1 MDDPMMDFVKR
12 AERLE
17 SMSDLEILQDRQH
30 KLWEQVTN
38 MEIQFRRLKSEIQQ
52 LRALIN
58 LKEQWRLRRR

>member
-52 LRALIN
+52 LRGEL
-58 LKEQWRLRRR
+58 ERR